1 MSKERVVTIHSDA
14 TEAKIK
20 NSRII
25 VAQIN
30 NNRCMVQ
37 IKTFSDDHRPRAVHE
52 VIKGKIVSTTIALSS
67 DAMIALYRALHYQL
81 AKEYDINSILQ
92 PE

>member
-1 MSKERVVTIHSDA
+1 MKDEMRITVYSNS

-20 NSRII
+20 NSRIMLGKL
-25 VAQIN
+25 N
-30 NNRCMVQ
+30 NDRCMVQ
-37 IKTFSDDHRPRAVHE
+37 IKTLSDDHRPRAVHE

-81 AKEYDINSILQ
+81 AKEYYINSILQ